1 MATNKTLDAHCNG
14 SVHRYI
20 LNRSISFPGLS
31 SFALLEREGG
41 KMRDPGNEVVIEVL
55 LGSLFA
61 WQEQ

>member
-1 MATNKTLDAHCNG
+1 MRIVMALCT
-14 SVHRYI
+14 VI
-20 LNRSISFPGLS
+20 SISFPGLS